1 MIASLDRMYD
11 EMEWQAREQPRYV
24 ASAMWD
30 DALPFLRASLGSGS
44 YESSADREGYLR
56 SLADEV
62 VQLAPMM
69 YGPMPTDI
77 ETFVRE
83 HGASDA

>member
-11 EMEWQAREQPRYV
+11 AMEMHAREQPRYV

-30 DALPFLRASLGSGS
+30 DAFPFLRVSLGSGS
-44 YESSADREGYLR
+44 YESPADREGYLR

-62 VQLAPMM
+62 VQLAPNM
-69 YGPMPTDI
+69 YGPMPPDI
-77 ETFVRE
+77 EAFVRE
-83 HGASDA
+83 HSATDA